1 MLNTILFRLI
11 LQQEILGTTL
21 FWRLV
26 PTAHRF
32 WVINYGQNWF
42 ERLGANR
49 FDQYFREIWR
59 REFRFSVETFDF
71 SKNLKRGKIEKQYTL
86 FRKAISLE
94 KRVAVAL
101 CG

>member
-11 LQQEILGTTL
+11 QQQEILGNTL
-21 FWRLV
+21 LWGLV

-32 WVINYGQNWF
+32 WMINYGQNWF
-42 ERLGANR
+42 KRFWANR

-59 REFRFSVETFDF
+59 RELRSGVETFDF
-71 SKNLKRGKIEKQYTL
+71 IKTLVRDQIEKQSTF
-86 FRKAISLE
+86 FRKAMPLE

-101 CG
+101 